1 MVAMDALKNLS
12 ANIPDWLKRLDELS
26 GQIEQRQLELAKI
39 AEAHEQAAKIRS
51 LKNKGSTESLRPTDE
66 STTTPTGE
74 NDGPAKQSKLSPT
87 DPADPATTTTT
98 SPVITSEPRE
108 TPSLQPTPSGQL
120 NSNHI
125 VTMAEKRARRN
136 MRKRIRT
143 DSVLSADDTG
153 EGAAPKSRCRGVVLV
168 YYDSYVQSFFE
179 ELVKFVS
186 ASRNLMRK
194 AKMAAKVAQI
204 KRMAEM
210 EVPDDDEDDD
220 GINGE
225 LKADPNVS
233 SSPGPMLAGPLTP
246 SGPVLEASPI
256 SAGDGEMDTS
266 PLNYVSTKAM
276 RYGRASPGGPNL
288 LRPAFAR
295 AAARGAYSGSGL
307 AMLTTPQV
315 PDAFDALDKGLDFV
329 QATCEQAAH
338 QFLRDGDCDEDIV
351 KLKARLAETAELA
364 SKEMERRLKEDPDV
378 DSTPEPVKSR
388 SYRLQSMRRESA
400 TSTHKGIKERVP
412 SPAPLVPGSPLDPSP
427 PLLAASPEA
436 TMSPPI
442 AAPTKTPGS
451 DVVILHADARLEADG
466 PPEAIKYSPR
476 DRVDYRVLNTVH

>member
-1 MVAMDALKNLS
+1 MDALKNLS

-26 GQIEQRQLELAKI
+26 GQIEQRQLELAKL
-39 AEAHEQAAKIRS
+39 AEAHQQAAKQKSIR
-51 LKNKGSTESLRPTDE
+51 NKGSTESLRPTDE
-66 STTTPTGE
+66 STPTPTSE
-74 NDGPAKQSKLSPT
+74 KDAPAKQSQES
-87 DPADPATTTTT
+87 PADPATTAPTN
-98 SPVITSEPRE
+98 PLLTSEPRE
-108 TPSLQPTPSGQL
+108 TSSLQPTPSGKL
-120 NSNHI
+120 NSDHI

-136 MRKRIRT
+136 VRKRIRT

-153 EGAAPKSRCRGVVLV
+153 EGAAPKYRCRGVVLV

-225 LKADPNVS
+225 LKADPNIS
-233 SSPGPMLAGPLTP
+233 LSPGPMLAGPLAP
-246 SGPVLEASPI
+246 SPTLEASPI
-256 SAGDGEMDTS
+256 SAGDGEVGTP
-266 PLNYVSTKAM
+266 PLNYVSTRAM

-288 LRPAFAR
+288 LRPTFAR

-338 QFLRDGDCDEDIV
+338 QFLRDGDCDEEIV

-378 DSTPEPVKSR
+378 GNTPEPVKSR

-400 TSTHKGIKERVP
+400 TSTLKDIKDRALSP
-412 SPAPLVPGSPLDPSP
+412 SPLVPSSPLDPSP

-436 TMSPPI
+436 TLSPPI
-442 AAPTKTPGS
+442 AAPEKTAGS
-451 DVVILHADARLEADG
+451 DVVILRTDARLEADG
-466 PPEAIKYSPR
+466 PTEAIKFSPR
-476 DRVDYRVLNTVH
+476 DTVDYRVLNTVH

>member
-1 MVAMDALKNLS
+1 MVTMDALKNLS
-12 ANIPDWLKRLDELS
+12 ANIPDWLKRLEELS
-26 GQIEQRQLELAKI
+26 GQIEQRQLELAKF
-39 AEAHEQAAKIRS
+39 AEAHQQAAKTRS

-66 STTTPTGE
+66 STTTPTSD
-74 NDGPAKQSKLSPT
+74 NDAPAKQPQVS
-87 DPADPATTTTT
+87 PADPASTTFT
-98 SPVITSEPRE
+98 SPVMTSEPRE
-108 TPSLQPTPSGQL
+108 TPSLQPTLSRKL
-120 NSNHI
+120 NSDHI

-136 MRKRIRT
+136 VRKRIRT
-143 DSVLSADDTG
+143 DSVLSTDDTG
-153 EGAAPKSRCRGVVLV
+153 EGAAPKYRCRGVVLV

-210 EVPDDDEDDD
+210 EVPDDDEDDE

-233 SSPGPMLAGPLTP
+233 SFPGPKLPGPITP
-246 SGPVLEASPI
+246 SGPALEASPI
-256 SAGDGEMDTS
+256 SAGDGELGTP
-266 PLNYVSTKAM
+266 PLNYVSTRAM

-288 LRPAFAR
+288 LRPTFAR
-295 AAARGAYSGSGL
+295 AAARGAYAGSGL

-338 QFLRDGDCDEDIV
+338 QFLRDGDCDEEIV

-378 DSTPEPVKSR
+378 GNTPEPVKSR

-400 TSTHKGIKERVP
+400 TSTHKDIKDRVP
-412 SPAPLVPGSPLDPSP
+412 SPSPLVPGSPLDPSP
-427 PLLAASPEA
+427 PILAASTEA
-436 TMSPPI
+436 MPPPPI
-442 AAPTKTPGS
+442 AAPVKNPGS
-451 DVVILHADARLEADG
+451 DVVILRADVRLEADG
-466 PPEAIKYSPR
+466 PTEAIKYSPR
-476 DRVDYRVLNTVH
+476 NTVDYRVLNTVH